1 MELNHNITN
10 VAEFESGYGNFTI
23 PASKII
29 KGTIIPQTLKKKM
42 IKRITERAAHEKLN
56 NIKIILRDFIH
67 EGSGLEDESVNYVML
82 FNILHAEDPEELLKE
97 SFRILKPDGNW
108 VLIHWNYDPV
118 PRGPPMEI

>member
-1 MELNHNITN
+1 
-10 VAEFESGYGNFTI
+10 
-23 PASKII
+23 
-29 KGTIIPQTLKKKM
+29 M

-82 FNILHAEDPEELLKE
+82 FNILHEKIQRLLKE